1 MGANTYDPK
10 LVIATFGPLPLLGFA
25 DGAMIEVAMQGDG
38 ASSQVGTQGE
48 AVVIKS
54 HNRAAEATCR
64 FMGTGLGRATL
75 SALHAHFLALNLAL
89 PFTLTSIDTGEQLAG
104 GVAVIKNYPDTSFG
118 DDAPVREVIFVI
130 GELTLSAS
138 AA

>member
-1 MGANTYDPK
+1 MSTNTYDPK
-10 LVIATFGPLPLLGFA
+10 LVVVTFGPLPLLGFA
-25 DGAMIEVAMQGDG
+25 DGAMIEIAMQGDG
-38 ASSQVGTQGE
+38 ASAQVGTQGE
-48 AVVIKS
+48 AVVIKN

-75 SALHAHFLALNLAL
+75 SALLAHFLAFNLAL
-89 PFTLTSIDTGEQLAG
+89 PFTVTSVDTGEQLAG
-104 GVAVIKNYPDTSFG
+104 GVAVIKNVPDASFG

-130 GELTLSAS
+130 GEITYSAS